1 MAASLTC
8 NDSFHSILEVGG
20 VDGFVPF
27 PGSVKSGLI
36 ADICYVSSCRH
47 EFTKVTMGLNRT
59 ENSEEEWAQTNLDK
73 DLRKSNSLCFFV
85 PWEQRATPVR
95 GVDVGF
101 E

>member
-20 VDGFVPF
+20 INGFVPF
-27 PGSVKSGLI
+27 PGSVKSSFI
-36 ADICYVSSCRH
+36 ADVCYVSSCRH
-47 EFTKVTMGLNRT
+47 KFTKVTLGRNET
-59 ENSEEEWAQTNLDK
+59 ENRGGMGTNK
-73 DLRKSNSLCFFV
+73 SGEGHKKSNSLVLFV
-85 PWEQRATPVR
+85 PWEQRVTPVH

>member
-20 VDGFVPF
+20 INGFVPF
-27 PGSVKSGLI
+27 PGSVKSSFI

-47 EFTKVTMGLNRT
+47 EFTKVTLGLNGT
-59 ENSEEEWAQTNLDK
+59 ENRGGMGTN
-73 DLRKSNSLCFFV
+73 KSGEGPKEVKQPVLFV
-85 PWEQRATPVR
+85 PWEQRVTPVH